1 MTKTASD
8 MTKSQR
14 VEAVFGLVAEG
25 KSVTAACAEVGLAR
39 SVFYRE
45 ILADTQ
51 TWDAYARAREAC
63 AEVHFDEIADL
74 EAEAKTGIVD
84 PQTFRVL
91 LDSKK
96 WRLGKMNIRFSDKQI
111 VEQKTTLDATV
122 QGSVS
127 LDPSLAAAISHL
139 LPHLPELPK

>member
-1 MTKTASD
+1 MPDSTK
-8 MTKSQR
+8 KQR
-14 VEAVFGLVAEG
+14 IEEVFALVAEG
-25 KSVTAACAEVGLAR
+25 MSVTAACSAVGLAR

-45 ILADTQ
+45 ILASPD
-51 TWDAYARAREAC
+51 TWDEYARARESC

-74 EAEAKTGIVD
+74 ESEAKRGDVD

-96 WRLGKMNIRFSDKQI
+96 WRLGKMNIRFSDRQLI
-111 VEQKTTLDATV
+111 EQKTTVDATV
-122 QGSVS
+122 RGEVA
-127 LDPSLAAAISHL
+127 LDPSLAASISHL

>member
-1 MTKTASD
+1 MVNDELTTK
-8 MTKSQR
+8 KQR
-14 VEAVFGLVAEG
+14 IEAVFGLIAEG
-25 KSVTAACAEVGLAR
+25 ESVTAACASVGVAR

-45 ILADTQ
+45 ILADRNV
-51 TWDAYARAREAC
+51 WDAYTRAREAC

-74 EAEAKTGIVD
+74 EAEAKSGGVD

-96 WRLGKMNIRFSDKQI
+96 WRLGKMNIRFSDKQVI
-111 VEQKTTLDATV
+111 EQKTTLDATV

-127 LDPSLAAAISHL
+127 LDPSLAASISHL